1 MRARGMLKNTICGNL
16 GETAA
21 CKKKNNNNNS
31 IVFFKQVKR
40 LQSQLINIH
49 FRGGKFMSNKMNA
62 LDDTICSSSSDEEQE
77 TSSRDEELHSL
88 Y

>member
-1 MRARGMLKNTICGNL
+1 
-16 GETAA
+16 
-21 CKKKNNNNNS
+21 
-31 IVFFKQVKR
+31 
-40 LQSQLINIH
+40 
-49 FRGGKFMSNKMNA
+49 MSNKMNA